1 EPLLDKAR
9 EQAVAIAKQRA
20 DLYARAAGMRVKRIL
35 AISEGSTESMP
46 IYRPMAPMAMV
57 RKEAAADT
65 MIEAGEQKMSVSI
78 SVTFEL
84 E

>member
-1 EPLLDKAR
+1 
-9 EQAVAIAKQRA
+9 
-20 DLYARAAGMRVKRIL
+20 
-35 AISEGSTESMP
+35 MP
-46 IYRPMAPMAMV
+46 QMAMV